1 MTAKA
6 AMMSEGNSSNNDSS
20 NDNDGSSDGKSSNG
34 ECGVVATMMVAM
46 MAKAEYTSV
55 GNYYDSN
62 NNIISS
68 GLQIPLLNLPI
79 LKHSISL
86 SVIV

>member
-1 MTAKA
+1 MR
-6 AMMSEGNSSNNDSS
+6 GI
-20 NDNDGSSDGKSSNG
+20 
-34 ECGVVATMMVAM
+34 VATMMVAM

-55 GNYYDSN
+55 GNYHDSN

-68 GLQIPLLNLPI
+68 GLQIPLLYLPI